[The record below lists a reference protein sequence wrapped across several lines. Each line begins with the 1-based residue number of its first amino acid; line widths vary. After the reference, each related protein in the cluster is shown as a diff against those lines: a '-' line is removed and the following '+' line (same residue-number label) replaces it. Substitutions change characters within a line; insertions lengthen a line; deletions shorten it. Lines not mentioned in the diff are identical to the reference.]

1 MNLENQTQIQIQ
13 NKVFTLGSPVTHADT
28 LNQLLHI
35 FEQQGIEN
43 RPIVVIN
50 PVDDSLPDLENLLE
64 NYIENAMQGMLVK
77 QRTTYMFQDASDEE
91 VINWA
96 KSQYRSDDVQT
107 VDSLIETGM
116 AIREQSR
123 LKRDLDGAN
132 ARRDELW
139 KQHCLNP
146 ESDAGSAEYSDITYN
161 VIPRIEKA
169 IKDVTHRMG
178 SIPKDLKKGYVQ
190 EPISPIVENAV
201 ESVENRTEPV
211 QDNVENLVE
220 TVDINSEMTGTG
232 KPNIMLMRTTNM
244 IMPLSVAK
252 QMVNNPQNSV
262 YKKQQ
267 ETVVPGYTTV
277 PLEYLIVL
285 GVQLY
290 ADGVPIVYTKTGG
303 FMRVGNSKVSPVVR
317 RYWYP
322 TPRYK

>member
-1 MNLENQTQIQIQ
+1 
-13 NKVFTLGSPVTHADT
+13 VFTLGSPVTHADT
-28 LNQLLHI
+28 LNQLLHV

-50 PVDDSLPDLENLLE
+50 PVDDSLPDLEKLLE
-64 NYIENAMQGMLVK
+64 NYIENAMQGTLVK

-91 VINWA
+91 IFNWA
-96 KSQYRSDDVQT
+96 KNQYRSDAVQT

-116 AIREQSR
+116 AIRDQSR
-123 LKRDLDGAN
+123 LKRDLDVAN

-161 VIPRIEKA
+161 VIPRIERA
-169 IKDVTHRMG
+169 IKDVTKRMG
-178 SIPKDLKKGYVQ
+178 SIPKDLKNGYIQ
-190 EPISPIVENAV
+190 EPISPIVENPV
-201 ESVENRTEPV
+201 ESVENHTELV
-211 QDNVENLVE
+211 QNNVENFVE
-220 TVDINSEMTGTG
+220 TVDNHLEMIGTG
-232 KPNIMLMRTTNM
+232 KPNIMLIRATNM

-252 QMVNNPQNSV
+252 QMVNNPQNSA

-267 ETVVPGYTTV
+267 EMIVPGYTTV
-277 PLEYLIVL
+277 PLEYLLAL

-303 FMRVGNSKVSPVVR
+303 FRRVGDSEVSPVVHG
-317 RYWYP
+317 YWYP